1 MLKIKKNRRENNV
14 KSSDIKEEITLLEQK
29 RLLLF
34 VGSYAEETEPGI
46 YVYELN
52 QTSGEMKL
60 LDQESGLKNPTFVNV
75 DGRNNKLYSIAE
87 TKDDHGERIGEVVSY
102 KIDPIQGSLTESNRA
117 LTLKPSTSHIQ
128 RDRKD
133 QYLILSGY
141 HGGNVGL
148 VKINNEGMADELTDE
163 RLHKGHGADTVRQDR
178 PHPHSTLCSPDNR
191 FIFVADL
198 GLDAIKVYK
207 LDPNQDQLIYHGEA
221 LTPPG
226 CGPRHMTFHPNGRYL
241 YSINE
246 VNSSITAFTYDAESG
261 QLTSVET
268 VPTLPKDYLGENT
281 TAEIAISADGLYLYG
296 SNRGHDSIAMY
307 TIDPSNGKLSFIEHV
322 STEGGHPR
330 HFALTPDGGHLI
342 VANRD
347 TDQLNLFKVDPKN
360 GKLCYTGQSV
370 HVSKPVCVQP
380 VLFNL

>member
-1 MLKIKKNRRENNV
+1 M
-14 KSSDIKEEITLLEQK
+14 LEQQ

-34 VGSYAEETEPGI
+34 VGSYAEQTDPGI

-52 QTSGEMKL
+52 QISGEMKL
-60 LDQESGLKNPTFVNV
+60 LDQVSGMKNPTFVNV
-75 DGRNNKLYSIAE
+75 DDRSHKLYSIAE
-87 TKDDHGERIGEVVSY
+87 TKDETGERIGEVVSFE
-102 KIDPIQGSLTESNRA
+102 IDPVQGSLSECKRTV
-117 LTLKPSTSHIQ
+117 TLKPSTSHIQ

-163 RLHKGHGADTVRQDR
+163 RVHKGHGADPVRQDR

-191 FIFVADL
+191 FVFVADL
-198 GLDAIKVYK
+198 GLDVIKIYK
-207 LDPNQDQLIYHGEA
+207 LDPDQDQLIYHGEA

-226 CGPRHMTFHPNGRYL
+226 CGPRHLAFHPNGSYL

-246 VNSSITAFTYDAESG
+246 VNSSITAFAYAAESG
-261 QLTSVET
+261 QLTPLET
-268 VPTLPKDYLGENT
+268 VPTLPADYLEENT
-281 TAEIAISADGLYLYG
+281 TAEIAISKDGLFLYG
-296 SNRGHDSIAMY
+296 SNRGHDSIVLYA
-307 TIDPSNGKLSFIEHV
+307 IDPANGKLSFIEHV

-347 TDQLNLFKVDPKN
+347 SDQLNLFQVDLQN
-360 GKLCYTGQSV
+360 GRLTYTGQTAR
-370 HVSKPVCVQP
+370 VSKPVCVQP